1 MWEERRRSL
10 DLPKNPHLNISVY
23 FQNDWQ
29 IEATASPC
37 ESETLPVSTPDPRS
51 CCQDGHGARQRDEEN
66 IIVGTSGGGGGAK
79 FLTDGLLE
87 AARMI
92 DGSPC
97 DLEHDAEI
105 THSPNTMVSPSRPQ
119 PRAPASAQPS
129 ANCFSGWFDFI
140 ILCYLEPTLKATA
153 STPGNVDS
161 QDQDPANQTNFIK
174 FLKYKRWCLVA

>member
-1 MWEERRRSL
+1 MNQRHYQC
-10 DLPKNPHLNISVY
+10 PP
-23 FQNDWQ
+23 
-29 IEATASPC
+29 
-37 ESETLPVSTPDPRS
+37 PDPRS
-51 CCQDGHGARQRDEEN
+51 CCQDGHGARQRDEVN

-92 DGSPC
+92 DGSSR

-140 ILCYLEPTLKATA
+140 ILCYLEPTLKASA
-153 STPGNVDS
+153 STPGSVDS